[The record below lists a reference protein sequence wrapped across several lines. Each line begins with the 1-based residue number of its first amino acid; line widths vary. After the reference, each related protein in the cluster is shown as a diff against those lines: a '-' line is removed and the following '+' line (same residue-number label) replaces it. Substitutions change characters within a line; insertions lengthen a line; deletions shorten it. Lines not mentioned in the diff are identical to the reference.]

1 VEPLI
6 KALDD
11 EYGEVCEYAA
21 RALGQIGD
29 ARAVEPLIKALGD
42 HYGPPM
48 GWFRR
53 HAAAALEA
61 IGGPRAMEVL
71 EDVHWDDPEQFRIE
85 GLIKALVNVDVFIS
99 FDALARLIKIGEPAV
114 EPLIKATY
122 GRYFDEDSEGDIEEE
137 HGQSLSQIAM
147 ALGGIGDAR
156 AVGVL
161 IEMLSDSYACEE
173 AADALAR
180 IGKPAVEPLIKALG
194 DEDDDVR
201 ASAKEVLQMLG
212 HEVEYG
218 ED

>member
-1 VEPLI
+1 MRFLEKDDGRVVNDAAIELGKLGDERAVEPLIEVLGDESKMIGVNAARALGEIGDVRAVEPLI

-85 GLIKALVNVDVFIS
+85 GLIKALVNVDV
-99 FDALARLIKIGEPAV
+99 
-114 EPLIKATY
+114 
-122 GRYFDEDSEGDIEEE
+122 
-137 HGQSLSQIAM
+137 
-147 ALGGIGDAR
+147 
-156 AVGVL
+156 
-161 IEMLSDSYACEE
+161 
-173 AADALAR
+173 
-180 IGKPAVEPLIKALG
+180 
-194 DEDDDVR
+194 
-201 ASAKEVLQMLG
+201 
-212 HEVEYG
+212 
-218 ED
+218 